1 MHNYEIKKNSA
12 SMKME
17 RVFLSCCF
25 TIIVAGIA
33 IDVLGWFIFEIDQE
47 RLNEICSTIVGIQAT
62 VFSIVFSLL
71 SLFSGFQDKEK
82 YGIPIVRYLM
92 KYRRRFLSQFNI
104 LLLELCLLVFST
116 VFLFF
121 GYTNTLFCCFLVS
134 LGLILFLASEAFMLY
149 RPEDINEEMF
159 NFLKDNS
166 HNTQLKL
173 FDEYIAAEEK
183 RIAQN
188 ERPCESRTWELWLY
202 EVEEYSD
209 NLGNEEYG
217 KIHDAFVSLV
227 LKYLEDSN
235 NSTQQYGIDCA
246 LKVLEAYY
254 SHRNPEPQK
263 DKWGIT
269 KNDISTILA
278 NDAFLEWM
286 NVLVDIAYTEQT
298 TRCRVSDIIS
308 CVHKFEKHYSIY
320 SKQTSVNNFFD
331 VLVLKVGEHNSDVFS
346 LKSFLHYVLLR
357 IMTEK
362 DNSLKK
368 QNLSYAIHLSLLII
382 ERGYPQLVEEELFE
396 KYLKRFKEPE
406 YEFYFVVIVC
416 FLYYIVFAASD
427 EEIEYFS
434 LNKLDRERIRNI
446 FKSHKKAIINRFRQC
461 AVSVEYCNEI
471 KQYLRQYEFLIPNKG
486 SKVMIMDSV
495 IDRCLIFF
503 MMMSTPWNIGAC
515 LRELV
520 DNDWYRIYMTVVNN
534 DFSKEQFNEISA
546 LMSSFAD
553 YEKLENA
560 VEDISR
566 SMVIDGKESVTEE
579 EEAEFRD
586 RISGVLRE
594 FTKRISI
601 GEMQEGEAI
610 KFTIYFDVR
619 HLALTDSIYAE
630 EYGNDIRQY
639 IIFQLGEILIQKLN
653 CKEVYDHRSAK
664 AYLEQSKT
672 YDFRFGNKEIPLYDN
687 DRELRKCI
695 QDSIPDKYNTSLIH
709 NGFPVII
716 DVQSERVGINVDAE
730 VIVRK
735 LTDEEKL
742 ERYNCTGDKYRQQIV
757 NDIYFEFGKEEF
769 FRYADNEYRM
779 LEIKCSME
787 VSAEPDSGT
796 YTLLK

>member
-25 TIIVAGIA
+25 TIMVAGIA

-104 LLLELCLLVFST
+104 LLLELCLLVFSA
-116 VFLFF
+116 VLLFF

-134 LGLILFLASEAFMLY
+134 LVLIYFLALEAFMLY
-149 RPEDINEEMF
+149 RPEDIDEEMF
-159 NFLKDNS
+159 SFLKVNI

-188 ERPCESRTWELWLY
+188 ERPCESRTSELWLY

-269 KNDISTILA
+269 KNDISTIFA

-298 TRCRVSDIIS
+298 TRCRVSEIIS

-331 VLVLKVGEHNSDVFS
+331 VLVLKVGEYNSGVFS

-427 EEIEYFS
+427 E
-434 LNKLDRERIRNI
+434 
-446 FKSHKKAIINRFRQC
+446 
-461 AVSVEYCNEI
+461 
-471 KQYLRQYEFLIPNKG
+471 
-486 SKVMIMDSV
+486 
-495 IDRCLIFF
+495 
-503 MMMSTPWNIGAC
+503 
-515 LRELV
+515 
-520 DNDWYRIYMTVVNN
+520 
-534 DFSKEQFNEISA
+534 
-546 LMSSFAD
+546 
-553 YEKLENA
+553 
-560 VEDISR
+560 
-566 SMVIDGKESVTEE
+566 
-579 EEAEFRD
+579 
-586 RISGVLRE
+586 VL
-594 FTKRISI
+594 
-601 GEMQEGEAI
+601 
-610 KFTIYFDVR
+610 
-619 HLALTDSIYAE
+619 
-630 EYGNDIRQY
+630 
-639 IIFQLGEILIQKLN
+639 
-653 CKEVYDHRSAK
+653 
-664 AYLEQSKT
+664 
-672 YDFRFGNKEIPLYDN
+672 
-687 DRELRKCI
+687 
-695 QDSIPDKYNTSLIH
+695 
-709 NGFPVII
+709 
-716 DVQSERVGINVDAE
+716 
-730 VIVRK
+730 
-735 LTDEEKL
+735 
-742 ERYNCTGDKYRQQIV
+742 
-757 NDIYFEFGKEEF
+757 
-769 FRYADNEYRM
+769 
-779 LEIKCSME
+779 
-787 VSAEPDSGT
+787 
-796 YTLLK
+796 